1 MNTTRLAAAA
11 TAALGLGVAAG
22 AVGATTSAGPVN
34 TSPPAVS
41 GTVQQGQR
49 LSASTGSWSGSG
61 TISYSFQWQ
70 RCSSGG
76 SSCGDISGATSQ
88 TYDVGSSDV
97 GRTLR
102 VVVTATSSSG
112 SSSAASSPTGVV
124 AAAGTAP
131 RATKQPDPHG
141 TAQVGTSVSV
151 DNGSWSGTA
160 PITYAYQWQRCA
172 SNGSCTNLGGATK
185 SSYTPVSADV
195 GYRLRA
201 IVTAKNGFGSSS
213 IGSNLTAAV
222 LAAPAAPANTSR
234 PTVTAPSVNVGGT
247 VTGSVGA
254 WSSAQTI
261 SYGFGWYRC
270 DAAGNHC
277 QTIAG
282 ATAQTYVL
290 TTADVGS
297 TVEFVVKATNATG
310 SNVAVSAPTPV
321 VTNDPPGTIRLP
333 NGKLSIP
340 ASSVV
345 SPDRLVVAAVG
356 FSSYPLRSRRPF
368 TARFRIVDARGYLV
382 RDALVRVTGIPYAW
396 VRPAAEA
403 ATGENGVAVVRL
415 VPTQRLPLRKGE
427 QLVLFVRAR
436 RPGTTTTAAE
446 SAHRLVQLALA
457 PPRKR

>member
-1 MNTTRLAAAA
+1 MNAIRLAAAA

-22 AVGATTSAGPVN
+22 AVGAATSGGPVN
-34 TSPPAVS
+34 SSPPSVS

-49 LSASTGSWSGSG
+49 LSASTGSWSGGG

-70 RCSSGG
+70 RCSGSGL
-76 SSCGDISGATSQ
+76 SCGDISGATSQ

-124 AAAGTAP
+124 AAAGSAP

-141 TAQVGTSVSV
+141 TAQVGKSVSV
-151 DNGSWSGTA
+151 DNGSWSGTS
-160 PITYAYQWQRCA
+160 PITYSYQWQRC
-172 SNGSCTNLGGATK
+172 SSSCADLGGATK
-185 SSYTPVSADV
+185 SSYTPVSGDV

-201 IVTAKNGFGSSS
+201 IVTAKNSFGSSS

-222 LAAPAAPANTSR
+222 LAAPAAPASTSR
-234 PTVTAPSVNVGGT
+234 PTVSAPSVNVGGAI
-247 VTGSVGA
+247 TGSVGA
-254 WSSAQTI
+254 WSSAQSI
-261 SYGFGWYRC
+261 SYGFGWNRC
-270 DAAGNHC
+270 DASGNHC

-290 TTADVGS
+290 TTADAGS
-297 TVEFVVKATNATG
+297 TIEFVVKATNATG

-345 SPDRLVVAAVG
+345 SPDRLVVSAVG

-368 TARFRIVDARGYLV
+368 TARVRIVDGRGYLV
-382 RDALVRVTGIPYAW
+382 RDALVRVTGIPYGW
-396 VRPAAEA
+396 VRTAAET
-403 ATGENGVAVVRL
+403 ATGENGVAAVRL
-415 VPTQRLPLRKGE
+415 VPTRRLPLRKGE

-436 RPGTTTTAAE
+436 RPATTTTAAE

>member
-1 MNTTRLAAAA
+1 MNATRLAAAA
-11 TAALGLGVAAG
+11 TAALGLGVAVG
-22 AVGATTSAGPVN
+22 AAGATTAAGPVN
-34 TSPPAVS
+34 SSPPSVS

-49 LSASTGSWSGSG
+49 LTASTGSWSGGG
-61 TISYSFQWQ
+61 TIDYSFQWQ

-76 SSCGDISGATSQ
+76 TSCGSISGATSQ
-88 TYDVGSSDV
+88 SYDVGSSDV
-97 GRTLR
+97 GKTLR

-112 SSSAASSPTGVV
+112 SASAASSPTGVV
-124 AAAGTAP
+124 APAGSAP

-141 TAQVGTSVSV
+141 TAQVGNSVSV
-151 DNGSWSGTA
+151 DNGAWSGTS
-160 PITYAYQWQRCA
+160 PITYSYQWQRCSA
-172 SNGSCTNLGGATK
+172 NGSCANVSGATK
-185 SSYTPVSADV
+185 SSYDPVSGDV

-201 IVTAKNGFGSSS
+201 IVTAKNGLGSSS

-234 PTVTAPSVNVGGT
+234 PTVSAPSANVGGT

-254 WSSAQTI
+254 WSSAQSI

-270 DAAGNHC
+270 DASANHC

-282 ATAQTYVL
+282 ATGQTYML
-290 TTADVGS
+290 TAADAGS

-310 SNVAVSAPTPV
+310 SNVAVSAPTPI
-321 VTNDPPGTIRLP
+321 VTNDPPGTIHLP
-333 NGKLSIP
+333 NGRLSIP

-356 FSSYPLRSRRPF
+356 FSSYPLRSRRAF
-368 TARFRIVDARGYLV
+368 TCRLRIVDARGYLV
-382 RDALVRVTGIPYAW
+382 RSAIVDVTGIPYGW
-396 VRPAAEA
+396 VRAAPEVA
-403 ATGENGVAVVRL
+403 SGENGVAAVTLR
-415 VPTQRLPLRKGE
+415 PTSRLPLRKGG

-436 RPGTTTTAAE
+436 RPGTSTMAAE

-457 PPRKR
+457 PPRRR